1 MTKSSI
7 FVENKIFRASSS
19 VQKWI
24 CNPGGSALRMY
35 ILPEVYLRPSRQ
47 VQSTEGENL
56 AKQNHAAWVET
67 SAKDDAN
74 ICKFILL
81 SLP

>member
-1 MTKSSI
+1 MRHRR
-7 FVENKIFRASSS
+7 FENGFA
-19 VQKWI
+19 VQVGQLHL
-24 CNPGGSALRMY
+24 C

-47 VQSTEGENL
+47 VQSKEGQNL

-74 ICKFILL
+74 ICKFIFLFIFTLELRSTL
-81 SLP
+81 SS

>member
-1 MTKSSI
+1 MRHRRFK
-7 FVENKIFRASSS
+7 N
-19 VQKWI
+19 
-24 CNPGGSALRMY
+24 GSAIQVGQPSPLHLY

-47 VQSTEGENL
+47 VQSKEGEIL

-81 SLP
+81 CIFTLELRSTLSS